1 MKMKQTVKVG
11 LLALLLGG
19 AVALPVQEAEAATRC
34 REVIRNGMVV
44 KRTCTRAPDYYY
56 SDYRDRGYRH
66 WRPEHHYRGY
76 WGRGYRDRGYRDQGY
91 RYWDSD
97 DYHQGHRGRGYRH
110 WGYRT
115 VCESYWRHGVKYRSC
130 DRVW

>member
-1 MKMKQTVKVG
+1 MKMKQMVKVG

-19 AVALPVQEAEAATRC
+19 AVALPVQEAGAVTRC

-44 KRTCTRAPDYYY
+44 KRMCTREPDYY
-56 SDYRDRGYRH
+56 SGYRDRGYRH
-66 WRPEHHYRGY
+66 WESDYHYR
-76 WGRGYRDRGYRDQGY
+76 
-91 RYWDSD
+91 
-97 DYHQGHRGRGYRH
+97 GHRGRGYRH